1 MFSTSLNNGSSEKTG
16 TIKAFG
22 KSAAPFGWLICDGSA
37 ISRTLY
43 AALFDVIGET
53 YGVGDGSTTF
63 NIPDLSNKFLEGN
76 GTGFVSAGLPN
87 ITGGL
92 YNSSATIQD
101 IGLDDG
107 FGSGAISV
115 VTDTNSRAAGTNTT
129 GYRNYNYGW
138 DLDASRSSSI
148 YGNSNTVQPAACKC
162 YFIIKY

>member
-53 YGVGDGSTTF
+53 YGAGDGSTTF
-63 NIPDLSNKFLEGN
+63 NIPDLSNRFLEGN

-87 ITGGL
+87 ITGTFSMKG
-92 YNSSATIQD
+92 YETSNVTGAFRRSGDS
-101 IGLDDG
+101 GP
-107 FGSGAISV
+107 GSGG
-115 VTDTNSRAAGTNTT
+115 AGTGTL
-129 GYRNYNYGW
+129 YSF
-138 DLDASRSSSI
+138 DASRSSGL
-148 YGNSNTVQPAACKC
+148 YGASSTVQPAACKC